1 MLLLLTLLSPEEA
14 AVSVYVPEVFRI
26 KSEKVATP
34 FTAFTVS
41 VPPTPAGVEL
51 IVTEAVDPVNG
62 FPFSSSTCTT
72 TGLNVVPAASVAGGS
87 VENASCGIY
96 AR

>member
-1 MLLLLTLLSPEEA
+1 ML
-14 AVSVYVPEVFRI
+14 
-26 KSEKVATP
+26 KVATP

-41 VPPTPAGVEL
+41 VPLTPAGAEL

-62 FPFSSSTCTT
+62 FPFASSTCTT
-72 TGLNVVPAASVAGGS
+72 IGLSAVPAVPFAGGS

-96 AR
+96 PR